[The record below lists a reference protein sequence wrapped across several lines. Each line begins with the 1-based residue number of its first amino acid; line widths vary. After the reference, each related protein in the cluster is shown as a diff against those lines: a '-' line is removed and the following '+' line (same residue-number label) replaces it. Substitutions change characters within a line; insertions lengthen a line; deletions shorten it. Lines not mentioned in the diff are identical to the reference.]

1 MLYSP
6 MLRSVLIMTV
16 LASSS
21 SVLGKEISYDF
32 IQGGYIN
39 TYGSDPVPNAD
50 GFEFSGSFSVMS
62 NIAIT
67 AGYERTDFDKHS
79 GVDTD
84 TTAYDLGIIAHTST
98 FAPGASLF
106 VNLSVLGGEVE
117 SSDGITGSYKYDTGY
132 AVSVGLRT
140 LVTDIFEINTELSR
154 EDLFDDHDASF
165 GFEGRIYS
173 SEKVSFG
180 AGYVVSRNAE
190 SLEFNARVNF

>member
-6 MLRSVLIMTV
+6 MLRSVLIMTT

-21 SVLGKEISYDF
+21 SVLGKEISYDY

-39 TYGSDPVPNAD
+39 TFSSDPLPNGE

-67 AGYERTDFDKHS
+67 AGYERTDFDKQS
-79 GVDTD
+79 GIDVD
-84 TTAYDLGIIAHTST
+84 TTAIDLGVTAHTST

-106 VNLSVLGGEVE
+106 VNLSARGGEVE
-117 SSDGITGSYKYDTGY
+117 ASDGAYKYDTGY
-132 AVSVGLRT
+132 VVSLGLRT
-140 LVTDIFEINTELSR
+140 MVTDIFEIDTALSR

-165 GFEGRIYS
+165 GFAGRIYA

-190 SLEFNARVNF
+190 SFEFNARVDF

>member
-6 MLRSVLIMTV
+6 MLRSVLIMAT

-21 SVLGKEISYDF
+21 SVLGKEISYDY

-39 TYGSDPVPNAD
+39 TYGSDPTPNGD

-67 AGYERTDFDKHS
+67 AGYERTDFDEHS
-79 GVDTD
+79 GIDVDTA
-84 TTAYDLGIIAHTST
+84 AYDLGVTAHSSNL
-98 FAPGASLF
+98 APGASLF
-106 VNLSVLGGEVE
+106 VNLSARGGEVE
-117 SSDGITGSYKYDTGY
+117 ASDGTTGSYEYDTGY
-132 AVSVGLRT
+132 VVSIGLRSM
-140 LVTDIFEINTELSR
+140 VTDIFEIDTALSR
-154 EDLFDDHDASF
+154 VDLFDDHDALF
-165 GFEGRIYS
+165 GFAGRIYA

>member
-1 MLYSP
+1 
-6 MLRSVLIMTV
+6 MLRSVLIMTT

-39 TYGSDPVPNAD
+39 TLSSDPVPNGE

-79 GVDTD
+79 GIDVD
-84 TTAYDLGIIAHTST
+84 TTAYDLGVTAHNST

-117 SSDGITGSYKYDTGY
+117 SSDGITSSYKYDTGY

-140 LVTDIFEINTELSR
+140 LVTDIFEINTILSR
-154 EDLFDDHDASF
+154 EDLFDDHDALF
-165 GFEGRIYS
+165 GFEGRIYT

>member
-6 MLRSVLIMTV
+6 MLRSVLIIST

-21 SVLGKEISYDF
+21 SVLGKEISYDY
-32 IQGGYIN
+32 IQGGFIN
-39 TYGSDPVPNAD
+39 TLSSDPVPNGE

-67 AGYERTDFDKHS
+67 AGYESTDFDKQS
-79 GVDTD
+79 GIDADT
-84 TTAYDLGIIAHTST
+84 AAFDLGVTAHNST

-117 SSDGITGSYKYDTGY
+117 ASGATSSYEYDTGY
-132 AVSVGLRT
+132 AVSIGLRSM
-140 LVTDIFEINTELSR
+140 VTDLFEIDTALSR

-165 GFEGRIYS
+165 GFAGRIYA
-173 SEKVSFG
+173 SEKLSFG

-190 SLEFNARVNF
+190 SLEFNARVDF